1 VPRRRAGLV
10 YLRAH
15 RLGRLMQK
23 STNKGRGATSDTLDA
38 PSQARDPQAL
48 GLDVLDA
55 WVSASADGVLVLDS
69 DLRVVYASPAYCGLF
84 GLDPDRLPG
93 QDLLR
98 FVPEGHRQTAL
109 SHWADVRDGRSE
121 PVQGVALRADGS
133 ELEFEV
139 RGTVLDLQGK
149 QYLVLAFRDVTERQQ
164 QARQAAALAQ
174 AAASVAASDSVG
186 AVLDAISECALAGTR
201 ALAVWVKLDGDD
213 HVSAWVGAAGVP
225 DGFREQLRSEAS
237 AAVAYSRFTQALA
250 AQRVVVY
257 ADARQLLERAL
268 GRACPLKSL
277 PWQPAAFAPLLHRGA
292 SVGLLTAIYREG
304 EMPYAAETSFLA
316 ALADQAATAA
326 ANARL
331 LAAAREKV
339 MLEERRRLARELHD
353 SVSQSLY
360 AIQMGANM
368 ARERLDQDPAAAG
381 QPMDYVMRL
390 AEASQA
396 EMRAVISELRP
407 EALETEGLVAA
418 LKMQIDVLRT
428 RQGIAAQLIASAEP
442 EVPIEVKQALHR
454 IAQEALW
461 NTVKHAHAQHVDV
474 RLEAHE
480 NSVDLEIA
488 DDGVGFDPK
497 GSFPGHLG
505 LRSMQE
511 RAIGAGGSLEVVSG
525 RGRGT
530 RVVVRVSSAR
540 QSPPRKE
547 RTSQSIPR
555 GTSRAAERHQHR
567 QRAAIDRRAS

>member
-1 VPRRRAGLV
+1 MR
-10 YLRAH
+10 
-15 RLGRLMQK
+15 K
-23 STNKGRGATSDTLDA
+23 STNKGRGATSDTPDA
-38 PSQARDPQAL
+38 PTQARDPQAI

-55 WVSASADGVLVLDS
+55 WVSASADGVLVLDT
-69 DLRVVYASPAYCGLF
+69 DLRVVYASPAYCSLF

-98 FVPEGHRQTAL
+98 FVPERHRQTAL

-121 PVQGVALRADGS
+121 PVQGIALRGDGS

-149 QYLVLAFRDVTERQQ
+149 QFLVLAFRDVTERQQ

-174 AAASVAASDSVG
+174 AAACVAESDSID
-186 AVLDAISECALAGTR
+186 AVLEAITECALAGTR
-201 ALAVWVKLDGDD
+201 ALAAWVKLEDED
-213 HVSAWVGAAGVP
+213 HMAPSIGAAGVP
-225 DGFREQLRSEAS
+225 DGFREHLRS
-237 AAVAYSRFTQALA
+237 AAWGGACSHFTQALA

-257 ADARQLLERAL
+257 ADARQLVERAL
-268 GRACPLKSL
+268 GRAWPLNL

-292 SVGLLTAIYREG
+292 SVGMLTAIYREG

-331 LAAAREKV
+331 LVAAREKV
-339 MLEERRRLARELHD
+339 MLEERQRLARELHD

-368 ARERLDQDPAAAG
+368 ARDRLDQDPAAAG

-407 EALETEGLVAA
+407 ESLETERLVAA
-418 LKMQIDVLRT
+418 LKMQVEAVRA
-428 RQGIAAQLIASAEP
+428 RHGIAAQLTASAEP
-442 EVPIEVKQALHR
+442 EVPIEVKHALHR

-461 NTVKHAHAQHVDV
+461 NTVKHARARHVDV
-474 RLEAHE
+474 RLETHE

-505 LRSMQE
+505 LRSMHE
-511 RAIGAGGSLEVVSG
+511 RAIGAGGSLEVVSS
-525 RGRGT
+525 RGGGT

-547 RTSQSIPR
+547 PTSQSIRR
-555 GTSRAAERHQHR
+555 GTSRAAERQQHR
-567 QRAAIDRRAS
+567 QRAATDRRAG

>member
-1 VPRRRAGLV
+1 
-10 YLRAH
+10 LR
-15 RLGRLMQK
+15 G
-23 STNKGRGATSDTLDA
+23 
-38 PSQARDPQAL
+38 
-48 GLDVLDA
+48 
-55 WVSASADGVLVLDS
+55 
-69 DLRVVYASPAYCGLF
+69 
-84 GLDPDRLPG
+84 
-93 QDLLR
+93 
-98 FVPEGHRQTAL
+98 
-109 SHWADVRDGRSE
+109 
-121 PVQGVALRADGS
+121 DGS

-139 RGTVLDLQGK
+139 RGTALDLHGK
-149 QYLVLAFRDVTERQQ
+149 QFLVLAFRDVTERHQ

-174 AAASVAASDSVG
+174 AAACVAASDSID
-186 AVLDAISECALAGTR
+186 AVLEAITECALAGTR
-201 ALAVWVKLDGDD
+201 ALAAWVKLEDED
-213 HVSAWVGAAGVP
+213 HMALSVGAAGVP
-225 DGFREQLRSEAS
+225 DGFREHLRSAAS
-237 AAVAYSRFTQALA
+237 GAACSRFTQALA

-268 GRACPLKSL
+268 GKACPLNV

-292 SVGLLTAIYREG
+292 SVGMLTAIYREG

-339 MLEERRRLARELHD
+339 MLEERQRLARELHD

-368 ARERLDQDPAAAG
+368 ARDRLDQDPATAG

-407 EALETEGLVAA
+407 ESLETEGLVAA
-418 LKMQIDVLRT
+418 LKMQIEAARA
-428 RQGIAAQLIASAEP
+428 RHGIAAQLIASAEP

-461 NTVKHAHAQHVDV
+461 NTVKHARARHVDV
-474 RLEAHE
+474 RLETHE

-488 DDGVGFDPK
+488 DDGVGFDPN

-505 LRSMQE
+505 LRSMHE

-530 RVVVRVSSAR
+530 RVVVRVSTAR

-547 RTSQSIPR
+547 PTSQSIPR
-555 GTSRAAERHQHR
+555 GTSRAAERQQHR
-567 QRAAIDRRAS
+567 QRAATDRRAG

>member
-1 VPRRRAGLV
+1 M
-10 YLRAH
+10 H
-15 RLGRLMQK
+15 K
-23 STNKGRGATSDTLDA
+23 SRYKGRGATSDTLDA
-38 PSQARDPQAL
+38 PRQARDPQAI

-55 WVSASADGVLVLDS
+55 WVSASADGVLILDT
-69 DLRVVYASPAYCGLF
+69 DLRVVYASPAYCSLF

-98 FVPEGHRQTAL
+98 FVPERHRQTAL

-121 PVQGVALRADGS
+121 PVQGIALRGDGS

-139 RGTVLDLQGK
+139 RGTALDLHGK
-149 QYLVLAFRDVTERQQ
+149 QFLVLAFRDVTERHQ

-174 AAASVAASDSVG
+174 AAACVAASDSID
-186 AVLDAISECALAGTR
+186 AVLEAITECALAGTR
-201 ALAVWVKLDGDD
+201 ALAAWVKLEDED
-213 HVSAWVGAAGVP
+213 HMALSVGAAGVP
-225 DGFREQLRSEAS
+225 DGFREHLRSAAS
-237 AAVAYSRFTQALA
+237 GAACSRFTQALA

-268 GRACPLKSL
+268 GKTCPLNL

-292 SVGLLTAIYREG
+292 SVGMLTAIYREG

-339 MLEERRRLARELHD
+339 MLEERQRLARELHD

-368 ARERLDQDPAAAG
+368 ARDRLDQDPATAG

-407 EALETEGLVAA
+407 EALETEHLVAA
-418 LKMQIDVLRT
+418 LKMQVEAVRA
-428 RQGIAAQLIASAEP
+428 RHGIAAQLTASAEP

-454 IAQEALW
+454 IAKEALW
-461 NTVKHAHAQHVDV
+461 NTVKHARARHVDV
-474 RLEAHE
+474 RLETHE
-480 NSVDLEIA
+480 NSVDLEIV

-505 LRSMQE
+505 LRSMHE
-511 RAIGAGGSLEVVSG
+511 RAIGAGGSLEVVSS
-525 RGRGT
+525 RGGGT
-530 RVVVRVSSAR
+530 RVVVRISSPR
-540 QSPPRKE
+540 QSSPRKE
-547 RTSQSIPR
+547 PTSQSIRR
-555 GTSRAAERHQHR
+555 GTSRAAERQQHR
-567 QRAAIDRRAS
+567 RRAATDRRAG